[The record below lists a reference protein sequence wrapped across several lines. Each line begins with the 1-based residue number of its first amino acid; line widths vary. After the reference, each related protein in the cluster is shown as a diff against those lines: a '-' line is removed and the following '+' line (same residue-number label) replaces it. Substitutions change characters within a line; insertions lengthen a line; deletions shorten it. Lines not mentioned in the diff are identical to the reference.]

1 MDKQI
6 ERNRKTAKIRIER
19 KRREADNPQNRDK
32 LETKQGEKS
41 NKNPFKASLLVLLT
55 KAEKEHGNDNYQ
67 LSLHSRVTKDEDDT
81 KKAIKKNIEEEENKR
96 KTGLGY

>member
-6 ERNRKTAKIRIER
+6 ERNGKTAKIRIER
-19 KRREADNPQNRDK
+19 KRREADK

>member
-6 ERNRKTAKIRIER
+6 ERNGKTAKIRIER
-19 KRREADNPQNRDK
+19 KRREADK

-81 KKAIKKNIEEEENKR
+81 KKAIKKNIEKEENKR